1 MPMFRLRGLAIALL
15 VLVAGCA
22 DDGPLSI
29 KEIREVQAARARW
42 LTSPVRAA
50 YRFEVR
56 QSCYCPEEF
65 VRWNTVT
72 VINDT
77 IIDVR
82 ATQSG
87 EVVPAARRSSYLTVE
102 KMFASLPTAGDE
114 YLVDVQVRFDRQDGY
129 PVEISVVGRPEIAD
143 GGWSVFAR
151 NLQPVR

>member
-1 MPMFRLRGLAIALL
+1 MLMPGLRRSLIAL
-15 VLVAGCA
+15 VLLFTACS

-29 KEIREVQAARARW
+29 KEIREIQAARARW
-42 LTSPVRAA
+42 LASPVRAG

-56 QSCYCPEEF
+56 QSCFCPEEY

-102 KMFASLPTAGDE
+102 EMFASLPTGRDE
-114 YLVDVQVRFDRQDGY
+114 YLVDVQVRFDPQYGY
-129 PVEISVVGRPEIAD
+129 PLEISTFARPEIAD
-143 GGWSVFAR
+143 GGGSIFAR
-151 NLQPVR
+151 NLQPAR